1 MVVVTIAIEESGSI
15 SIGVIG
21 ELNVNSLRLVRSG
34 LTKLIAESINPEIE
48 NLLSNKEKEEDKQ
61 EM

>member
-1 MVVVTIAIEESGSI
+1 MVVVTVAVEESGAV

-21 ELNVNSLRLVRSG
+21 ELNVNNLRMVRSG

-48 NLLSNKEKEEDKQ
+48 NLLSNKEEDKQ
-61 EM
+61 EV